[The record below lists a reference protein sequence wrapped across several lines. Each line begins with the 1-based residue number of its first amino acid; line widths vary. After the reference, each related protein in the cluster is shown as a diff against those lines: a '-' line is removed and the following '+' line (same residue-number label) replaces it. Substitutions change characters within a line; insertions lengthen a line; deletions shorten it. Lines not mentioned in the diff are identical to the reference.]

1 MEILENIFKRSLRE
15 YLKEAD
21 EVNDRIEKIL
31 RNSFP
36 YALSKSKRGILYAI
50 VKHVNPSIVIET
62 GIGPGVSSTIILSAL
77 TNGTLYSI
85 DVRDKLENGKPI
97 GFLVPEELR
106 HKWKVYIGESRIML
120 PKILNE
126 VKKVDIFLHDSEHT
140 FENVMFELTTV
151 WEKLEKGG
159 IILIDNLDFTEAPR
173 VFSRNM
179 GINLYRLSDEAGG
192 LGLIIK

>member
-1 MEILENIFKRSLRE
+1 MEILESIFKRSLRE
-15 YLKEAD
+15 YLKEAN

-31 RNSFP
+31 RSSFP

-50 VKHVNPSIVIET
+50 VKYVNPDTVIET

-77 TNGTLYSI
+77 ANGTLYSI

-106 HKWKVYIGESRIML
+106 HKWKVYIGESKVIL

-151 WEKLEKGG
+151 WEKLGKGG

-179 GINLYRLSDEAGG
+179 GTNLYRLSEEAGG